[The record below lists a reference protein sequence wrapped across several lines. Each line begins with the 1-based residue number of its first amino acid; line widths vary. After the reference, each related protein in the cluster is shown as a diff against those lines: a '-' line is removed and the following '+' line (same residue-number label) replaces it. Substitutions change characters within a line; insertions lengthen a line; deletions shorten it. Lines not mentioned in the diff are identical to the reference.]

1 MFSRRIPPPLIRR
14 LTPPQL
20 QIENGKEQMMPTA
33 KTFWADTQVCTLRCL
48 RQSLCGA
55 DAIRPLRKKFLPRS
69 QTTSR
74 PLLEGGARRAG
85 VGIKRQ
91 AYACAYDG
99 LAPMLMGDQGRRLRQ
114 APLAINN
121 CFPTVSQ
128 PFLNCFPIICH
139 LIFAR
144 FAIALLSLCY
154 CFAATSKFV
163 SSTI

>member
-1 MFSRRIPPPLIRR
+1 MANFKL
-14 LTPPQL
+14 
-20 QIENGKEQMMPTA
+20 
-33 KTFWADTQVCTLRCL
+33 CL
-48 RQSLCGA
+48 RQKHYGQPRGDCPYDAFGNPCGGA